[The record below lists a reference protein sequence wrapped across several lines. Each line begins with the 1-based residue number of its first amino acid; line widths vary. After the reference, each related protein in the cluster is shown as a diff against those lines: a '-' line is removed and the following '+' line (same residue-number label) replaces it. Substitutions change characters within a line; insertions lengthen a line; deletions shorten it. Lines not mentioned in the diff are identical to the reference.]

1 MPRSIPVYDLYGE
14 PRAGFGAD
22 LLHCETLASRSR
34 RHGFVIRA
42 HRHATLFQLLY
53 ARSGPVEMSLEGA
66 SLTIESP
73 CLLTVPPLVV
83 HGFRFNES
91 IDGWIVSVP
100 EAKLALLFAA
110 EPMLLDEMNKVHVL
124 DARQIG
130 DAAPEVEALL
140 VRIADEFTDLG
151 RGRWLA
157 MQACLVLALVRLD
170 RYAGAGRRDADGP
183 SERAL
188 QHARRFRRQV
198 EDWFC
203 ERRPLKDYARALA
216 ITPTQLNRVCQ
227 VAFGRSA
234 LQVIH
239 DRLLLEAQ
247 HELVHS
253 PTGMR
258 EIGYDLG
265 FDDPAYFTRFFTKR
279 IGMSPL
285 AFRELYRQQQSPGH
299 SAVT

>member
-1 MPRSIPVYDLYGE
+1 
-14 PRAGFGAD
+14 
-22 LLHCETLASRSR
+22 
-34 RHGFVIRA
+34 
-42 HRHATLFQLLY
+42 
-53 ARSGPVEMSLEGA
+53 MSLENS
-66 SLTIESP
+66 SLAIESP

-83 HGFRFNES
+83 HGFQFDES

-100 EAKLALLFAA
+100 EAKLALLFAS
-110 EPMLLDEMNKVHVL
+110 EPMLLDEINKVHIL
-124 DARQIG
+124 DARRIG
-130 DAAPEVEALL
+130 SAAPEFENLF

-170 RYAGAGRRDADGP
+170 RYAGTGRCDANGP
-183 SERAL
+183 SARTL

-198 EDWFC
+198 ENWFC
-203 ERRPLKDYARALA
+203 ERRPLEDYARALA

-227 VAFGRSA
+227 ATFGRSA

-253 PTGMR
+253 SAGVG
-258 EIGYDLG
+258 EISYDLG

-279 IGMSPL
+279 MGMSPL
-285 AFRELYRQQQSPGH
+285 TFRELHR
-299 SAVT
+299 